1 MNKERKI
8 KLNSDEIIL
17 DMKKKGITFNTMS
30 IENVKDYLNT
40 HTYYFKLKS
49 YAKNYIKKPV
59 RNKYSGLDFSY
70 LQDLAR
76 LDMLFREVIFKVTVD
91 IEHLIKVQIM
101 SCSQNNPNDDGYTI
115 VKDFLN
121 THSQLNKS
129 IKDKAGKEVITG
141 YNIALIKNNYPD
153 MPIWVLLEII
163 SFGDLIQF
171 YNYYT
176 KKYNIQNTLYNF
188 LWSVRIMRNA
198 AAHNSCILNRLNEY
212 TPENKINYSLRKTIK
227 ELLPEL
233 DTQKLKKYL
242 TNPVLQDFMD
252 VMIVFRMLD
261 KDRQTLLKR

>member
-1 MNKERKI
+1 
-8 KLNSDEIIL
+8 
-17 DMKKKGITFNTMS
+17 
-30 IENVKDYLNT
+30 
-40 HTYYFKLKS
+40 
-49 YAKNYIKKPV
+49 
-59 RNKYSGLDFSY
+59 
-70 LQDLAR
+70 
-76 LDMLFREVIFKVTVD
+76 MLFREVIFKITVD

-101 SCSQNNPNDDGYTI
+101 SCSQNNPIDDGYTI

-153 MPIWVLLEII
+153 MPIWVLLEIM

-171 YNYYT
+171 YISYT

-198 AAHNSCILNRLNEY
+198 AAHNSCILNRLSEY

-242 TNPVLQDFMD
+242 RNPVLQDFMD

-261 KDRQTLLKR
+261 KDKQTLQKRLQDINDFFIRCKQNKNYYNSNKNLVATFKFVQSFIDEYKKTLTN